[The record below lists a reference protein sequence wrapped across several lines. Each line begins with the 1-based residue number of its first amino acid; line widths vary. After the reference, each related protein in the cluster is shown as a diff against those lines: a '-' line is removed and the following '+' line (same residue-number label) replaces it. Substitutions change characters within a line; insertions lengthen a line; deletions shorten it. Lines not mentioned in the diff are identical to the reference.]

1 MLTFSLR
8 DSFGLT
14 SLLQETVLRK
24 LNVSYMS
31 RDNAKMAKMAD
42 HRRTKPERSWETSQK
57 QSRVNARS
65 LLTAGTP
72 QDPQTTRRDGPSPE
86 IKV

>member
-42 HRRTKPERSWETSQK
+42 HRRTKPER
-57 QSRVNARS
+57 
-65 LLTAGTP
+65 
-72 QDPQTTRRDGPSPE
+72 
-86 IKV
+86 